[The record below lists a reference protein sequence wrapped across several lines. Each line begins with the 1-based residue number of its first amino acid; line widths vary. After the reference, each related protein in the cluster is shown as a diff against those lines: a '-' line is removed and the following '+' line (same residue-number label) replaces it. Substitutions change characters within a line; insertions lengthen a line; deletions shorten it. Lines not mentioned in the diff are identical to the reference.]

1 GGLEARCAMIV
12 PVVIGAAAGA
22 VVGFFFHKLIGCRQG
37 TCVIAGNRYLSIL
50 YWAVLGGL
58 AANIIAKL

>member
-1 GGLEARCAMIV
+1 MIV
-12 PVVIGAAAGA
+12 PIVIGAAVGA
-22 VVGFFFHKLIGCRQG
+22 AVGFFFHKFIGCRQG
-37 TCVIAGNRYLSIL
+37 ACIIAGNRNLSIL

>member
-1 GGLEARCAMIV
+1 MIYLLV
-12 PVVIGAAAGA
+12 SESRYAPPHYNVVAPAGQTRLK
-22 VVGFFFHKLIGCRQG
+22 FIGCRQG

>member
-1 GGLEARCAMIV
+1 MIV
-12 PVVIGAAAGA
+12 PISIGSAAGA
-22 VVGFFFHKLIGCRQG
+22 VVGFFFHKFIGCRQR
-37 TCVIAGNRYLSIL
+37 TCIIAGNRYLSIL

>member
-1 GGLEARCAMIV
+1 MIV
-12 PVVIGAAAGA
+12 PIAIGAAGGA

-58 AANIIAKL
+58 AANIITKL